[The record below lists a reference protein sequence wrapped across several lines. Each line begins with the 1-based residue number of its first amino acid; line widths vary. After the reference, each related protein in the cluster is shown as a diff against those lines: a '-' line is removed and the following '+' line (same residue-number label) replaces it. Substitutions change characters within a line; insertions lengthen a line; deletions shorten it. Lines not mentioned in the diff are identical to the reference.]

1 MYNQTTEADSADAR
15 SDDAEILAYG
25 RQVKELLSASPADT
39 WCEHLWAM
47 YGGYVL
53 AQKELGYNAQTADV
67 FWSFRDLLFF
77 FQEKRGRD

>member
-1 MYNQTTEADSADAR
+1 M
-15 SDDAEILAYG
+15 AYG
-25 RQVKELLSASPADT
+25 QMVNELLSASSADT

-53 AQKELGYNAQTADV
+53 AQKELGYGADAPNV

-77 FQEKRGRD
+77 FQELKGNQE